1 MGRVQGK
8 VKYELSREFLAELI
22 PESMLKEAEKD
33 AKKDQKETNDL
44 QTIMDMIT
52 KGAGYWNSMA
62 DERIFKP
69 FIPGKKCGQQ
79 IINIATTGNIPSS
92 RSGKLPIKIMTA
104 VKLALA
110 AEEKLIS
117 EGITV

>member
-1 MGRVQGK
+1 
-8 VKYELSREFLAELI
+8 
-22 PESMLKEAEKD
+22 MLKEAEKD
-33 AKKDQKETNDL
+33 AKKEQKETNDL

-52 KGAGYWNSMA
+52 KGAGYWNSMLMKGSSSLSYQEKNA
-62 DERIFKP
+62 VI
-69 FIPGKKCGQQ
+69 Q

-92 RSGKLPIKIMTA
+92 KTGKLPIKIMTA

-117 EGITV
+117 EGISV